1 MPAAVMPAPGT
12 NAPLLQ
18 QVIQQQ
24 MQLMAQQLALLS
36 GVQPAAPQTDTT
48 PPAAPAPTATA
59 AADAASATD
68 DAGVQRYD
76 VKKAFG
82 AIARIHTQAS
92 PLTERQR
99 ARLDAFMRRYVERTA
114 KSRAYTEQHR
124 AHLADPRVVN
134 GFRPMIKDIVYQIV
148 VARSKGSHLWDLDGN
163 DYVDVLSGFGM
174 SLFGW
179 QPDFVLDAVRRQLD
193 DGYDIGPQHPLAG
206 PVAELVCELTGFD
219 RAGLCN
225 TGSEAVMAA
234 VRIARTVTGRSTV
247 VLFTGSYHGT
257 FDEVLVRSGR
267 EHKGIPAAPGIMRGM
282 FGDVRVLDY
291 GTPEALAFIRAHAD
305 DLAAVLVEPVQSR
318 RPEFQPVDFLKDVR
332 AITEQ
337 SGTCLIF
344 DEVITGFRC
353 ALGGAQQVF
362 GVRADLASYGKV
374 IGGGMPI
381 GVIAGKRE
389 FMDAL
394 DGGAWQYGDDS
405 IPSVGVTYFAGTF
418 VRHPLALAAA
428 HASLTHLKQQGPA
441 LQQRLNAATTALA
454 DELSAFCRE
463 HGAPL
468 EIRHFASLW
477 RVAWLED
484 HPLQD
489 LLFAMMRSRGVHIL
503 DNFPC
508 FLTTAHSEADIAH
521 IAGAFKDSVRELQES
536 EFLPRHKSPVSVVFD
551 AAKPPVPGARLG
563 KDPSGKP
570 AWFVPN
576 PDDPAK
582 YLKVGA

>member
-1 MPAAVMPAPGT
+1 
-12 NAPLLQ
+12 
-18 QVIQQQ
+18 
-24 MQLMAQQLALLS
+24 
-36 GVQPAAPQTDTT
+36 
-48 PPAAPAPTATA
+48 
-59 AADAASATD
+59 
-68 DAGVQRYD
+68 
-76 VKKAFG
+76 
-82 AIARIHTQAS
+82 
-92 PLTERQR
+92 
-99 ARLDAFMRRYVERTA
+99 
-114 KSRAYTEQHR
+114 
-124 AHLADPRVVN
+124 
-134 GFRPMIKDIVYQIV
+134 
-148 VARSKGSHLWDLDGN
+148 
-163 DYVDVLSGFGM
+163 
-174 SLFGW
+174 
-179 QPDFVLDAVRRQLD
+179 
-193 DGYDIGPQHPLAG
+193 
-206 PVAELVCELTGFD
+206 
-219 RAGLCN
+219 
-225 TGSEAVMAA
+225 
-234 VRIARTVTGRSTV
+234 
-247 VLFTGSYHGT
+247 
-257 FDEVLVRSGR
+257 
-267 EHKGIPAAPGIMRGM
+267 IPASPGIMRGM